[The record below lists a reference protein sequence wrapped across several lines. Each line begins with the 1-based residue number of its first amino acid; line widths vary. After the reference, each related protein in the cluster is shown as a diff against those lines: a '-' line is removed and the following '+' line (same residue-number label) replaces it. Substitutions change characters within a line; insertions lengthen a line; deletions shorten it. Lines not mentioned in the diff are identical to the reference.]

1 MGPVPVLCLFTKVLL
16 LLLTS
21 HFCCRAWITRG
32 RSGPVFAGCHPQQG
46 QLRTDV
52 CPSRPTRCHS
62 FFPRAHQSLV
72 SISET
77 LFCQAQGLLPVP
89 SLLCL
94 LSQGRDQICS
104 TSACSP
110 FQGCVLR
117 VLANVMPSP
126 KQAELIKP
134 SVVQCSHCALPSS

>member
-72 SISET
+72 SISEI

-104 TSACSP
+104 TSARSP
-110 FQGCVLR
+110 FTGLCTACFSKHDAIPKASRADKAFSSAVQPLR
-117 VLANVMPSP
+117 FA
-126 KQAELIKP
+126 Q
-134 SVVQCSHCALPSS
+134 